1 MLPFLLD
8 KYLRVKWLN
17 HIVGEC
23 LTFRE
28 TVKLFSKWLYY
39 FQFPPAMCESSSC
52 SIPEISKLCPI
63 DQIWPAICFFMA
75 REPQLLSL
83 RVWSLCSAT
92 RGHDSER
99 PLLAATG
106 ESPRTEM
113 KTQHSQK

>member
-75 REPQLLSL
+75 RELGMGFTFSSG
-83 RVWSLCSAT
+83 W
-92 RGHDSER
+92 E
-99 PLLAATG
+99 
-106 ESPRTEM
+106 
-113 KTQHSQK
+113 KTQKPLRKM